1 MTYLTHLQDTA
12 YAIQSAYTI
21 SLPKIT
27 VPELFFA
34 VVLRSLDPKRVT
46 MNGLDNMLDVL
57 FNHPDM
63 LPLLTDLSYQ
73 DRLKNETPKA
83 IQKYWVHIIIPAW
96 NHHIQLQEVKRNSR
110 QNISCTSTLEV

>member
-12 YAIQSAYTI
+12 YAIQSAYTE

-34 VVLRSLDPKRVT
+34 VVLRSLDSKRVT

-57 FNHPDM
+57 FSHPDM
-63 LPLLTDLSYQ
+63 LPLLIDVSYQ
-73 DRLKNETPKA
+73 NRLKLETPEP

-96 NHHIQLQEVKRNSR
+96 NQHIQLQEVKRKSCY
-110 QNISCTSTLEV
+110 NISCTTNTEV